1 MAADSDECLACA
13 LTAGTRELPGG
24 LIHATAHWRV
34 EHCVGPLGI
43 GTLIVK
49 PIRHVTQVA
58 DLDDEEADELG
69 PLLRR
74 TTEPT
79 ASYHAAMNTS
89 VREQLHDWIDV
100 LDEARAAA
108 LLAELESE
116 YADDREFPPLTEE
129 ELERLDRSIE
139 QADAGMV
146 MSIDEVRRRLA
157 LRK

>member
-1 MAADSDECLACA
+1 
-13 LTAGTRELPGG
+13 
-24 LIHATAHWRV
+24 
-34 EHCVGPLGI
+34 
-43 GTLIVK
+43 
-49 PIRHVTQVA
+49 
-58 DLDDEEADELG
+58 
-69 PLLRR
+69 
-74 TTEPT
+74 
-79 ASYHAAMNTS
+79 MNTS

-139 QADAGMV
+139 QAAAGMV